1 MKPAAFDYVRVANKR
16 EALEILAEHGEQA
29 RIIAGGQ
36 SLMAVLNMRLTQPK
50 VLIDINHADDLHG
63 LTVDKNRLVIGAA
76 VRQVEL
82 MDRPTLADEVPL
94 LAQALPWIGH
104 FQTRNRGTVCGSVAH
119 ADPSAEIP
127 LCLVTLGGQ
136 IVLES
141 LKGKRREVPA
151 VEFFQGVL
159 TTARRPDELVSEVH
173 FPLADPAVRY
183 RFREVAMR
191 HGDFALVALAA
202 CVREDG
208 VELGIGGVS
217 DRPVLRRLPRG
228 EGLPDALNA
237 FAWSLGAQDD
247 VHASAAY
254 RRHLVR
260 ELGQQL
266 IEEQD
271 HARVS

>member
-1 MKPAAFDYVRVANKR
+1 M
-16 EALEILAEHGEQA
+16 
-29 RIIAGGQ
+29 
-36 SLMAVLNMRLTQPK
+36 
-50 VLIDINHADDLHG
+50 
-63 LTVDKNRLVIGAA
+63 
-76 VRQVEL
+76 
-82 MDRPTLADEVPL
+82 
-94 LAQALPWIGH
+94 
-104 FQTRNRGTVCGSVAH
+104 
-119 ADPSAEIP
+119 
-127 LCLVTLGGQ
+127 
-136 IVLES
+136 VLES

-151 VEFFQGVL
+151 AEFFQGVL

-173 FPLADPAVRY
+173 FPLADPTVRY

-202 CVREDG
+202 CIREDA

-271 HARVS
+271 HARAS

>member
-202 CVREDG
+202 CIREDG

-217 DRPVLRRLPRG
+217 DRPVLRRVPRG